1 MIARSRRRPRCE
13 RGVVAV
19 ELAVMA
25 PVLVAFLLLVVFAG
39 RWAHRESVVSS
50 AAAEAA
56 RHASVERTPAD
67 AAASAES
74 TAAGHLA
81 SCDAH
86 SVSVSADVSPGGS
99 VSVTVDCV
107 VDMADLAFIGAPG
120 SHTFSATAVEQVDV
134 YRGVEP

>member
-1 MIARSRRRPRCE
+1 M
-13 RGVVAV
+13 
-19 ELAVMA
+19 ELAAMA

-39 RWAHRESVVSS
+39 RWAHRESIVSS

-56 RHASVERTPAD
+56 RHASVERTSAD

-74 TAAGHLA
+74 TAAAHLA
-81 SCDAH
+81 SCDAY
-86 SVSVSADVSPGGS
+86 SVSVSGDVSPGGA

-107 VDMADLAFIGAPG
+107 VEMSDLVFIGAPG

-134 YRGVEP
+134 YRGVAP